1 MRAGRGGNDKCCA
14 PRQAGFGHGE
24 GGEEAPVASCS
35 EGGRQRALGGAPGAA
50 PPRAVVQGR
59 MVEASRGSPCW
70 PPCLW
75 PPLLPP
81 FLFLAAG
88 KSRVG
93 WGEPRTGFAR
103 LVAVLP
109 WHRDFF
115 FFCVC
120 SAQVS
125 LWPPCQRSAAGW
137 TSSGLG
143 SQQRG
148 ASRALALAGSCAFL
162 ADRPACSFQKSLR
175 CYRKAKTALLQV
187 PLSHLERHRAE
198 SRLFLP
204 SLEVLPGFLRF
215 PRAGC

>member
-1 MRAGRGGNDKCCA
+1 M
-14 PRQAGFGHGE
+14 
-24 GGEEAPVASCS
+24 
-35 EGGRQRALGGAPGAA
+35 
-50 PPRAVVQGR
+50 
-59 MVEASRGSPCW
+59 EASRGSPCS

-75 PPLLPP
+75 SPLLSP

-93 WGEPRTGFAR
+93 WGEPRTGFAG
-103 LVAVLP
+103 LAAVAVLP

-115 FFCVC
+115 FVC

-125 LWPPCQRSAAGW
+125 LWPRCQRSEAGW
-137 TSSGLG
+137 TSGLG

-187 PLSHLERHRAE
+187 PLSHLERHWAE

-204 SLEVLPGFLRF
+204 PLEVLPGFLHF